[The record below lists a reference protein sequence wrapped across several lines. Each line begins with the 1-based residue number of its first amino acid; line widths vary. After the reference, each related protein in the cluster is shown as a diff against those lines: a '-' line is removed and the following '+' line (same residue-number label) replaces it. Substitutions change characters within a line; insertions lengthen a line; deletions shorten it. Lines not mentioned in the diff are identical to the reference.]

1 MKKILLLA
9 SMAMVAAAASAQYTV
24 NPGAEEVLSKGAVS
38 ELGYI
43 ALDATSVAKFTAQGA
58 TVYEYGPNDADR
70 NLWFWE
76 NTFAAGD
83 GAYPGVDDQFDGY
96 LSVVVTDKGWSGAGY
111 NIGAPGANTSW
122 WNDDTHFHIAYMA
135 PGVAPAS
142 IALII
147 ADGHETPDDKSQVSA
162 PAKVAVGTPFNDNGA
177 VFPAVGP
184 AAINDWQGIDITFGA
199 LKKLYP
205 SFAPVPST
213 TWSGNILS
221 FLAGGV
227 TGQTMAL
234 DAIYF
239 YQPKGETPDDA
250 IEEVKAQAEW
260 IITEHTVN
268 VLNATGIE
276 LYDLGG
282 KLVKSVAGTTLGLDN
297 VAAGVYVAKSGN
309 AVRKIIVK

>member
-1 MKKILLLA
+1 
-9 SMAMVAAAASAQYTV
+9 MAMVAAAASAQYTV

-70 NLWFWE
+70 NLWIWDG
-76 NTFAAGD
+76 TFSAGD
-83 GAYPGVDDQFDGY
+83 GSYPGVDDQFDGY
-96 LSVVVTDKGWSGAGY
+96 LSLVVGNVGWSGAGY
-111 NIGAPGANTSW
+111 NIGAPGANTTW
-122 WNDDTHFHIAYMA
+122 WNDDTHFHVAYMA

-147 ADGHETPDDKSQVSA
+147 ADGEGSS
-162 PAKVAVGTPFNDNGA
+162 PAKVAVGTAFNDNGA

-205 SFAPVPST
+205 AFAPLAT
-213 TWSGNILS
+213 TAWTGNILS

-297 VAAGVYVAKSGN
+297 VGAGVYVAKSGN